1 MRAYER
7 LLQYVRY
14 HTTSDE
20 NAPEDKCPT
29 TDRQKVLG
37 AALAEELRGLG
48 LADAHMDEFG
58 YVYGTLPANCET
70 DRPILGLI
78 AHMDTAP
85 AASGENV
92 RARIVENYDGGD
104 IVLNAEKNI
113 VMRPAEFESL
123 LDYKGQDLIVTDG
136 TTLLG
141 SDDKAGIAEIFTTLE
156 RLVAENIPHGTIK
169 VGITPDEETGRGAD
183 RFDVKG
189 FGAQYAYTVDGGTI
203 GSLEYDNF
211 NASSAKVHIN
221 GQSVHPGSAKG
232 KMVNAVLVAMEFQGM
247 LPVFENPACT
257 EGHEGFNHL
266 NSMKGNVEKAD
277 MSYILRDHDSA
288 KLEKKKET
296 FRKIAAYLNDKYGA
310 DTVTVTITDSY
321 RNMKEQILNHM
332 YIVDAAK
339 EAIEKAGVKVISGPV
354 RGGTD
359 GARLSFMGLP
369 CPNLGA
375 GSHSAHGKYEY
386 VCVQAMETNIKVLTS
401 IASRICEIHAK

>member
-48 LADAHMDEFG
+48 LADAHMDECG

-141 SDDKAGIAEIFTTLE
+141 SDDKAGIAEIFTE
-156 RLVAENIPHGTIK
+156 HSSRDRQSRHHA
-169 VGITPDEETGRGAD
+169 GRG
-183 RFDVKG
+183 
-189 FGAQYAYTVDGGTI
+189 DGPRR
-203 GSLEYDNF
+203 GSLRCQ
-211 NASSAKVHIN
+211 
-221 GQSVHPGSAKG
+221 GLWG
-232 KMVNAVLVAMEFQGM
+232 AVRLYGGRRQAR
-247 LPVFENPACT
+247 
-257 EGHEGFNHL
+257 
-266 NSMKGNVEKAD
+266 
-277 MSYILRDHDSA
+277 RD
-288 KLEKKKET
+288 
-296 FRKIAAYLNDKYGA
+296 
-310 DTVTVTITDSY
+310 
-321 RNMKEQILNHM
+321 
-332 YIVDAAK
+332 
-339 EAIEKAGVKVISGPV
+339 
-354 RGGTD
+354 
-359 GARLSFMGLP
+359 
-369 CPNLGA
+369 
-375 GSHSAHGKYEY
+375 
-386 VCVQAMETNIKVLTS
+386 
-401 IASRICEIHAK
+401 RI

>member
-48 LADAHMDEFG
+48 LADAHMDECG

-70 DRPILGLI
+70 DRPVLGLI

-141 SDDKAGIAEIFTTLE
+141 SDDKAGIAEILDVYK
-156 RLVAENIPHGTIK
+156 RQPPSNRRPYCRRK
-169 VGITPDEETGRGAD
+169 
-183 RFDVKG
+183 RFP
-189 FGAQYAYTVDGGTI
+189 
-203 GSLEYDNF
+203 S
-211 NASSAKVHIN
+211 
-221 GQSVHPGSAKG
+221 
-232 KMVNAVLVAMEFQGM
+232 
-247 LPVFENPACT
+247 
-257 EGHEGFNHL
+257 
-266 NSMKGNVEKAD
+266 
-277 MSYILRDHDSA
+277 
-288 KLEKKKET
+288 
-296 FRKIAAYLNDKYGA
+296 
-310 DTVTVTITDSY
+310 
-321 RNMKEQILNHM
+321 
-332 YIVDAAK
+332 
-339 EAIEKAGVKVISGPV
+339 
-354 RGGTD
+354 
-359 GARLSFMGLP
+359 
-369 CPNLGA
+369 
-375 GSHSAHGKYEY
+375 
-386 VCVQAMETNIKVLTS
+386 
-401 IASRICEIHAK
+401 

>member
-48 LADAHMDEFG
+48 LADAHMDECG

-70 DRPILGLI
+70 DRPVLGLI

-123 LDYKGQDLIVTDG
+123 LDYKGQDLIV
-136 TTLLG
+136 TLLG

-189 FGAQYAYTVDGGTI
+189 FGAQYAYTVDGGKLGEI
-203 GSLEYDNF
+203 EYENF
-211 NASSAKVHIN
+211 NAADAKITIN
-221 GQSVHPGSAKG
+221 GVSVHPGTAKG
-232 KMVNAVLVAMEFQGM
+232 KMKNAILIAMEFHSM
-247 LPVFENPACT
+247 LPVST
-257 EGHEGFNHL
+257 L
-266 NSMKGNVEKAD
+266 YK
-277 MSYILRDHDSA
+277 
-288 KLEKKKET
+288 
-296 FRKIAAYLNDKYGA
+296 
-310 DTVTVTITDSY
+310 
-321 RNMKEQILNHM
+321 
-332 YIVDAAK
+332 
-339 EAIEKAGVKVISGPV
+339 
-354 RGGTD
+354 
-359 GARLSFMGLP
+359 
-369 CPNLGA
+369 
-375 GSHSAHGKYEY
+375 
-386 VCVQAMETNIKVLTS
+386 
-401 IASRICEIHAK
+401 